1 MEEAKIKLQ
10 NGKWANVSDVT
21 TDKLIFVGRH
31 NGKSQKVLEQLVN
44 YYLMNK
50 VYGEEEFKAVM
61 ECMKREEFEHRLRFV
76 HRSY

>member
-1 MEEAKIKLQ
+1 MKEAKIKLQ

-31 NGKSQKVLEQLVN
+31 NGKSQKVLEQLVDYN
-44 YYLMNK
+44 LMNK
-50 VYGEEEFKAVM
+50 VYSEEEFKILT
-61 ECMKREEFEHRLRFV
+61 ECIKREEFDHKLRFV